1 MSVFSKTTKGLLV
14 IPATVAC
21 LFAGG
26 PASAG
31 TIFSDD
37 FNNGA
42 SPLWGNNIGSWHAV
56 GGGGYQAS
64 TPSTFPNANSA
75 LPFDLADFSVSFDML
90 RLQDGGV
97 WLRSAPATNGIGRT
111 GVLLVIGGQGG
122 TGHTAYFHVVTGG
135 SYGAILDQ
143 SAPLFVPGKSDAH
156 LRVAVAG
163 DEYALYVDGSDK
175 PATTLITPAF
185 THGQFALYD
194 YWPQHSLPAPIF
206 DNVSLRTAA
215 VPEPAAAGIMAIGL
229 LTLGLLVR
237 RRKHQSEAV

>member
-1 MSVFSKTTKGLLV
+1 MTAHTQKGLRARRVAIAAL
-14 IPATVAC
+14 VAC
-21 LFAGG
+21 GT
-26 PASAG
+26 ASAG
-31 TIFSDD
+31 TLFSDD
-37 FNNGA
+37 FNHGA
-42 SPLWGNNIGSWHAV
+42 SPLWGNNIGSWV
-56 GGGGYQAS
+56 STSGGYQAS
-64 TPSTFPNANSA
+64 APSTYPNANSA
-75 LPFDLADFSVSFDML
+75 LPFDLTDFSVSFDIN
-90 RLQDGGV
+90 RVQDGGV
-97 WLRSAPATNGIGRT
+97 WLRSAPAANGIGRT

-156 LRVAVAG
+156 LRVEVAG
-163 DEYALYVDGSDK
+163 NEYALYVDGTDK

-215 VPEPAAAGIMAIGL
+215 VPEPATAGIMAIGL